1 MKKTAWCTK
10 PPSFFMKVILIQS
23 FLTLAFAVVSFAKE
37 ADGQGVLDQ
46 RISVSIKNESFKAA
60 LRKISLQAGIRFS
73 YQRNT
78 IPDKE
83 KISVSSKEQTLGEIF
98 NSLFQP
104 HNISYE
110 VIGKQVVLKKKKL
123 FNLIKLVENENSNEL
138 VFFKPIKGT
147 IKDAQGNPVAN
158 VNVTV
163 KGTVKGTSTD
173 ANGNFEIDANEG
185 DVLSIS
191 GVGFE
196 TAEVTVG
203 SGAIVSVVLKQSEKK
218 LEEVIVVGYGTQK
231 KVTVTGAV
239 TQVKG
244 TDLDKSPSTNLS
256 NSLAGRLPGITAMQ
270 RSGEPGYDGSTIRI
284 RGTNT
289 LGNSSPLVVIDGV
302 PDRAGGLERLNPAD
316 IESMSVLKDA
326 SAAIYGARAAN
337 GVILITTKQ
346 GKTGKPVVSYDFNK
360 GWQQPTILPEMGSSA
375 HYAELLNEQTLFGN
389 VPYQEWTA
397 AWDAFKATGS
407 YTKLDGNK
415 VNAYYTPDDVAKFAD
430 GSSPFTH
437 PNTNWYKTVFKDWS
451 GQQQH
456 SLQVSGGS
464 ESVKYL
470 ASIGHQQQDAYYIN
484 SATGYK
490 QYDLR
495 LNLEAKVNKYI
506 TTTIG
511 ITGREEYRF
520 FPTVGAGDIF
530 RMLIRGKPTEIAK
543 WPNGLPGIDIENG
556 HNPVAITTGTT
567 GYDRDRRD
575 YIQTNGQIDITN
587 PWVKGLKFTLQG
599 AVDKYIRRT
608 KRYATPWSL
617 YSWDKTSFEAD
628 GVTPKLTKTIRST
641 FTDPQLSQSDEAEL
655 RINLV
660 AMLNYE
666 RTINDD
672 HTIGV
677 MAGIQKETREGDNF
691 NAFRR
696 NFISPNLQVLNVG
709 GTAQQNVGGSG
720 YERARLSYFGRAAY
734 NFREKYLAEF
744 LWRYDG
750 SYIFP
755 ESGRFGFFPGILL
768 GWNITKEDF
777 MQNVTFLDNLKLRAS
792 YGQMGNDLVEF
803 NGVLQEYA
811 YLPLYA
817 LGTRVVNGQV
827 VRSLTEPRV
836 PNTDFTWEVAN
847 NANIGLEGAILNN
860 KVSFEFDVFKNERK
874 QILIPRSGSTPQSSG
889 ISGKLPPVNAGIV
902 RNSGFE
908 LSVGY
913 NGQVGDVVFR
923 VSANGAYTKN
933 KVVFWDE
940 NPGVPEHQRATGHPF
955 GTNGNAFLAYQYDGV
970 FKDAA
975 EIAAN
980 QIDYSAATN
989 NLRPGDMKFKDISGA
1004 DGKPDGKITA
1014 LDQVRLDKTRDP
1026 KFTGGLNLSVS
1037 YKSFD
1042 LSALFQGATGG
1053 FQLLNFNETGEF
1065 GNWLDYSYNN
1075 RWSVENPSSVH
1086 PRLVSR
1092 TNTYY
1097 TGGFRNN
1104 TYWLRNNNYLRFKNI
1119 ELGYSL
1125 SPDILRKIG
1134 ISRFRVYASGLNLVT
1149 WEKMDIWDPEGTAEN
1164 GYVYPQPKILSIGAR
1179 VTF

>member
-1 MKKTAWCTK
+1 MTK
-10 PPSFFMKVILIQS
+10 PNCFVGHLKRCLSTTIILVISLC
-23 FLTLAFAVVSFAKE
+23 FLGHVQAMPGHFQQDKTVKGRVTDEQNNPLSDVSVLQKGTNNGTITSASGDYTITVPGNAVLVFTSVGFT
-37 ADGQGVLDQ
+37 DQ
-46 RISVSIKNESFKAA
+46 EITVGDKST
-60 LRKISLQAGIRFS
+60 ISLQL
-73 YQRNT
+73 
-78 IPDKE
+78 K
-83 KISVSSKEQTLGEIF
+83 
-98 NSLFQP
+98 SLTQ
-104 HNISYE
+104 NLTD
-110 VIGKQVVLKKKKL
+110 VV
-123 FNLIKLVENENSNEL
+123 
-138 VFFKPIKGT
+138 
-147 IKDAQGNPVAN
+147 
-158 VNVTV
+158 
-163 KGTVKGTSTD
+163 
-173 ANGNFEIDANEG
+173 
-185 DVLSIS
+185 
-191 GVGFE
+191 
-196 TAEVTVG
+196 
-203 SGAIVSVVLKQSEKK
+203 
-218 LEEVIVVGYGTQK
+218 VVGYGTQK
-231 KVTVTGAV
+231 KVTVTGSV

-256 NSLAGRLPGITAMQ
+256 NSLAGRLPGVTAMQ

-337 GVILITTKQ
+337 GVILVTTKQ

-360 GWQQPTILPEMGSSA
+360 GWQQATILPEMGNSA

-430 GSSPFTH
+430 GSSPLTH
-437 PNTNWYKTVFKDWS
+437 PNTDWYKTVFKDWS

-456 SLQVSGGS
+456 NLQVSGGS

-543 WPNGLPGIDIENG
+543 WPNGQPGIDIENG

-587 PWVKGLKFTLQG
+587 PWVKGLKLTLQG

-608 KRYATPWSL
+608 KRYATPWAL
-617 YSWDKTSFEAD
+617 YNWDKVSFEAD
-628 GVTPKLTKTIRST
+628 GVTPKLTRTIRST
-641 FTDPQLSQSDEAEL
+641 FTDPQLTQSDEAEL

-672 HTIGV
+672 HTIGI
-677 MAGIQKETREGDNF
+677 MAGTQKETREGDNF

-755 ESGRFGFFPGILL
+755 ESGRFGFFPGILV

-777 MQNVTFLDNLKLRAS
+777 MQNVGFLNNLKIRAS

-811 YLPLYA
+811 FLPLYA

-847 NANIGLEGAILNN
+847 NANIGLEGTMLNN

-902 RNSGFE
+902 KNSGFE
-908 LSVGY
+908 FNVGY
-913 NGQVGDVVFR
+913 NGQVSDVVFR
-923 VSANGAYTKN
+923 VSFNGAYTKN

-940 NPGVPEHQRATGHPF
+940 NPGVPAHQRATGHPF

-980 QIDYSAATN
+980 QIDYTAATN
-989 NLRPGDMKFKDISGA
+989 SLRPGDMKFKDISGP
-1004 DGKPDGKITA
+1004 DGKPDGKINS

-1026 KFTGGLNLSVS
+1026 KFTAGLNLNIS
-1037 YKSFD
+1037 YRSFD
-1042 LSALFQGATGG
+1042 LSALFQGAAGG

-1104 TYWLRNNNYLRFKNI
+1104 TYWLRDNNYLRFKNI
-1119 ELGYSL
+1119 ELGYTL
-1125 SPDILRKIG
+1125 APDILRKIG
-1134 ISRFRVYASGLNLVT
+1134 ISKFRVYASGLNLIT

-1164 GYVYPQPKILSIGAR
+1164 GYVYPQSKILSLGAR

>member
-1 MKKTAWCTK
+1 MNKPNYVISHLNPGLITAL
-10 PPSFFMKVILIQS
+10 ILILCAS
-23 FLTLAFAVVSFAKE
+23 FCEVQAKSP
-37 ADGQGVLDQ
+37 G
-46 RISVSIKNESFKAA
+46 F
-60 LRKISLQAGIRFS
+60 
-73 YQRNT
+73 
-78 IPDKE
+78 
-83 KISVSSKEQTLGEIF
+83 
-98 NSLFQP
+98 FQQ
-104 HNISYE
+104 N
-110 VIGKQVVLKKKKL
+110 K
-123 FNLIKLVENENSNEL
+123 
-138 VFFKPIKGT
+138 
-147 IKDAQGNPVAN
+147 
-158 VNVTV
+158 TV
-163 KGTVKGTSTD
+163 KGKVTDEQGKPVPDVSIVEKGTT
-173 ANGNFEIDANEG
+173 NGTTTSPTG
-185 DVLSIS
+185 DFSIAVRDNATLVFTS
-191 GVGFE
+191 VGFTE
-196 TAEVTVG
+196 QEMPVG
-203 SGAIVSVVLKQSEKK
+203 TNTTINLQLKSLAQNLTDVV
-218 LEEVIVVGYGTQK
+218 VVGYGTQK

-244 TDLDKSPSTNLS
+244 SDLDKSPTTNLS
-256 NSLAGRLPGITAMQ
+256 NALAGRLPGITAMQ

-360 GWQQPTILPEMGSSA
+360 GWQKPTVLPEMGNSSQ
-375 HYAELLNEQTLFGN
+375 YAELLNEQALFN
-389 VPYQEWTA
+389 NDIPYQEWTA

-407 YTKLDGNK
+407 YTKLDGKK
-415 VNAYYTPDDVAKFAD
+415 VNAYYTPGDITKFAD
-430 GSSPFTH
+430 GSSPLTH
-437 PNTNWYKTVFKDWS
+437 PNTDWYKTVFKDWS

-464 ESVKYL
+464 ENVKYL
-470 ASIGHQQQDAYYIN
+470 ASLGYQQQDAFYKN

-506 TTTIG
+506 TTNIG

-530 RMLIRGKPTEIAK
+530 RMLIRGKPTEIAQ

-575 YIQTNGQIDITN
+575 YIQTNGQVDITN
-587 PWVKGLKFTLQG
+587 PWIKGLKLTLQG
-599 AVDKYIRRT
+599 AVDKYVRRT
-608 KRYATPWSL
+608 KRFATPWSL
-617 YSWDKTSFEAD
+617 YTWDKVSFEAD
-628 GVTPKLTKTIRST
+628 GVTPKLTKTVRST
-641 FTDPQLSQSDEAEL
+641 FTDPQLSQSDEMEL

-677 MAGIQKETREGDNF
+677 MAGVQKETREGDNF

-734 NFREKYLAEF
+734 NFKEKYLAEF

-755 ESGRFGFFPGILL
+755 EAGQFGFFPGILL

-777 MQNVTFLDNLKLRAS
+777 MQSVGFLSNLKLRAS
-792 YGQMGNDLVEF
+792 YGKMGNDLVEF

-811 YLPLYA
+811 FLPLYS

-836 PNTDFTWEVAN
+836 SNPYFTWEEAN
-847 NANIGLEGAILNN
+847 NGNIGLEGAILNN
-860 KVSFEFDVFKNERK
+860 KVFFEFDVFKNDRK
-874 QILIPRSGSTPQSSG
+874 KILIAPGAAPQSSG
-889 ISGKLPPVNAGIV
+889 ISRRLPPVNAGEV
-902 RNSGFE
+902 TNKGFE
-908 LSVGY
+908 LNVGY
-913 NGQVGDVVFR
+913 NGQINDVVFK
-923 VSANGAYTKN
+923 VSVNGAYTKN

-940 NPGVPEHQRATGHPF
+940 NPGVPAHQKATGHPF
-955 GTNGNAFLAYQYDGV
+955 GTNGYAFLAYQYDGA

-980 QIDYSAATN
+980 QIDYSAATGS
-989 NLRPGDMKFKDISGA
+989 LRPGDMKFKDISGP
-1004 DGKPDGKITA
+1004 DGKPDGKITS

-1026 KFTGGLNLSVS
+1026 KFTGGFNLNVS

-1042 LSALFQGATGG
+1042 LSALFQGAAGG
-1053 FQLLNFNETGEF
+1053 FQLINFNETGEF
-1065 GNWLDYSYNN
+1065 GNWLDYSYEN
-1075 RWSVENPSSVH
+1075 RWSVENPSSEH

-1119 ELGYSL
+1119 ELGYTL
-1125 SPDILRKIG
+1125 APEILRKVG
-1134 ISRFRVYASGLNLVT
+1134 ISKFRVYASGLNLIT
-1149 WEKMDIWDPEGTAEN
+1149 WEKMQLWDPEGTAEN
-1164 GYVYPQPKILSIGAR
+1164 GYIYPQSKIISLGAR